1 MEVIKPSEIFFDE
14 YLQAC
19 KESYDNNIEEWK
31 PFNPDHFEQW
41 KACILDVYSNYENG
55 VDIPDEMPRTYT
67 YWCVEDNTFIGEIQL
82 RPFLNEMQAKTWGHL
97 AYAIRYSKWNQG
109 YGTLLLKK
117 ALEKAKEFKLAD
129 VYVACRESNIGSIKV
144 IEKNSGQLISRIKD
158 NEEFVN
164 NVYHI
169 TNSEQNS

>member
-1 MEVIKPSEIFFDE
+1 MEVIKPSENFFDE

-31 PFNPDHFEQW
+31 PFNPDQYEQW
-41 KACILDVYSNYENG
+41 KACILDVYSKYENG

-82 RPFLNEMQAKTWGHL
+82 RPFLNELQAKTWGHL

-117 ALEKAKEFKLAD
+117 ALEKAKDFQLD
-129 VYVACRESNIGSIKV
+129 DIYIACRASNIGSIKV
-144 IEKNSGQLISRIKD
+144 IEKNNGQLINSIID
-158 NEEFVN
+158 TEEYVN

-169 TNSEQNS
+169 MNS